1 MTNEVVHRFKHYE
14 VVYQAPASSDLTC
27 GNGGGQQGH
36 VCQQDVGRAES
47 ANKDVSWA
55 ACQQGVSHLSEWPD
69 LDQITDCHHTPSCH
83 ISHFAFTFHTAPF

>member
-36 VCQQDVGRAES
+36 VCQQDVGLAES

-55 ACQQGVSHLSEWPD
+55 SCQQGVSHLSESQPD
-69 LDQITDCHHTPSCH
+69 LDQITDSCH